1 MYQNWRKKVL
11 VIDFNLCY
19 SIYAN
24 SVHLGKEVVMTPK
37 KRLNILLADD
47 GSQHAQAAIELLQS
61 IPIPIKS
68 RIWILRAF
76 NSAQIPSIGEFE
88 RSLERSKNQLTG
100 RGFRVDTEL
109 KLGSAAEMILEKTE
123 TNKLDL
129 IVLGA
134 KGLRSTV
141 SILLG
146 GVAQQVLEYAT
157 CPVLVVRAPYQGFQK
172 ILLVTD
178 GSPSS
183 LSAARYFGKFPLPA
197 KLDVRVMHVLPP
209 IEVPIMMEPQFGA
222 WHTIYALYPTREEE
236 AAIRKRDAEIG
247 EALLKRTS
255 NLLQRHGIESTPVLV
270 RGDAATEIMDYV
282 KAEKIDLIVAGSRGL
297 GNFKSLWVG
306 SVSRKLVH
314 YSDCSVLIVK
324 EARKE

>member
-1 MYQNWRKKVL
+1 
-11 VIDFNLCY
+11 
-19 SIYAN
+19 
-24 SVHLGKEVVMTPK
+24 MTPK
-37 KRLNILLADD
+37 KRLNILQADD
-47 GSQHAQAAIELLQS
+47 GSQHAQAAIELLQN

-157 CPVLVVRAPYQGFQK
+157 SPVLVVRAPYQGFQK

-183 LSAARYFGKFPLPA
+183 LSAARYFCKFPLPA

-209 IEVPIMMEPQFGA
+209 IEVPIMMEPHYGV
-222 WHTIYALYPTREEE
+222 WNTVYALYPTREEE
-236 AAIRKRDAEIG
+236 AAIRERDAKLG

-255 NLLQRHGIESTPVLV
+255 GLLQRHG
-270 RGDAATEIMDYV
+270 
-282 KAEKIDLIVAGSRGL
+282 
-297 GNFKSLWVG
+297 
-306 SVSRKLVH
+306 
-314 YSDCSVLIVK
+314 
-324 EARKE
+324 

>member
-1 MYQNWRKKVL
+1 
-11 VIDFNLCY
+11 
-19 SIYAN
+19 
-24 SVHLGKEVVMTPK
+24 MTPK
-37 KRLNILLADD
+37 KKLNILLADD
-47 GSQHAQAAIELLQS
+47 GSQHAQAAVELLQN
-61 IPIPIKS
+61 IPISTNS

-76 NSAQIPSIGEFE
+76 NSGQIPLIGEFE
-88 RSLERSKNQLTG
+88 ASLDRSKNQLAG
-100 RGFRVDTEL
+100 RGFRVDAEL
-109 KLGSAAEMILEKTE
+109 KLGSAAEMILEKAE

-146 GVAQQVLEYAT
+146 GVAQHVLEYAT
-157 CPVLVVRAPYQGFQK
+157 CPVLIVRAPYRGFQK

-183 LSAARYFGKFPLPA
+183 LSAARYLGKFPLPPQ
-197 KLDVRVMHVLPP
+197 LDVRVMHVLPP
-209 IEVPIMMEPQFGA
+209 IEVPVMMEPYYGRWQMV
-222 WHTIYALYPTREEE
+222 YAMYPTREEE
-236 AAIRKRDAEIG
+236 AAIRKRDAKLG

-255 NLLQRHGIESTPVLV
+255 SLLQRNGIESTPVLT

-297 GNFKSLWVG
+297 GNFKSIWVG

-324 EARKE
+324 GPGKE

>member
-1 MYQNWRKKVL
+1 
-11 VIDFNLCY
+11 
-19 SIYAN
+19 
-24 SVHLGKEVVMTPK
+24 MTPK

-47 GSQHAQAAIELLQS
+47 GSQHAQAAVELLQN
-61 IPIPIKS
+61 IPIPTKS

-76 NSAQIPSIGEFE
+76 NSGQIPLIGEFE
-88 RSLERSKNQLTG
+88 ASLERSKNQLAG
-100 RGFRVDTEL
+100 RGFHVDTEL
-109 KLGSAAEMILEKTE
+109 KLGSAAEMILEKAE
-123 TNKLDL
+123 AHKQDL

-146 GVAQQVLEYAT
+146 GVAQHVMEYAT
-157 CPVLVVRAPYQGFQK
+157 CPVLIVRAPYRGFQK
-172 ILLVTD
+172 ILMVTD

-183 LSAARYFGKFPLPA
+183 LSAARYLGKFPLPA

-209 IEVPIMMEPQFGA
+209 IEVPIMMEPYYGRWQMV
-222 WHTIYALYPTREEE
+222 YATYPTREEE
-236 AAIRKRDAEIG
+236 AALRKRDAKIG

-255 NLLQRHGIESTPVLV
+255 SLLQRHGIESTPVLM

-282 KAEKIDLIVAGSRGL
+282 RAEKIDLIVAGSRGL

-324 EARKE
+324 GPRKE